1 MKQML
6 LAVLSAL
13 CCFSA
18 PAQITVTSATFP
30 GAGDTLRY
38 ARAFAPVLPDLSTPP
53 GGSQLWDFT
62 GLGLDESFET
72 VYQPAGAGQ
81 NTGNFPG
88 AELVVISNTGESYFN
103 VTSAK
108 FELLGYAGGDPANFG
123 IEVTAKFA
131 PPIIERRSPMNFFD
145 INQQTT
151 DLSLPFSTDELP
163 DSLIAN
169 IPGIQL
175 VDSIRIRVNYQRLD
189 VVDGWGTLK
198 IPGGQYPVLR
208 EKRTEYTTTAL
219 DVHSFLGWIPV
230 PGGPG
235 GGGLLDFLGTDTTI
249 AFRFLSNTE
258 KEEIA
263 VVTFTND
270 LSAAEAVRY
279 KNNAPASPVIHV
291 SAPGNASIQAFPNPA
306 TEWVRFDC
314 TNLPTDDYTLK
325 IFSIIGKE
333 VWKNTYTLS
342 GNKSIR
348 LELNEFKKGTYFYS
362 LEDRKG
368 NIIGTKRLVV
378 VKP

>member
-6 LAVLSAL
+6 LAVLSAF
-13 CCFSA
+13 CFSA
-18 PAQITVTSATFP
+18 TAQITVTSATFP
-30 GAGDTLRY
+30 AVGDTLRF
-38 ARAFAPVLPDLSTPP
+38 ARTLTPTLPGLITPP

-62 GLGLDESFET
+62 GLSADETFET
-72 VYQPAGAGQ
+72 VYQPASAGQ
-81 NTGNFPG
+81 NSSSFPG
-88 AELVVISNTGESYFN
+88 AESAVIGTTGESYYN
-103 VTSAK
+103 ITNTK

-123 IEVTAKFA
+123 VQVLAKFS
-131 PPIIERRSPMNFFD
+131 PTLIERRSPMNFFD
-145 INQQTT
+145 INSQTT
-151 DLSLPFSTDELP
+151 DLSLPFSLDALP
-163 DSLIAN
+163 DSLVAN
-169 IPGIQL
+169 IPGIQF
-175 VDSIRIRVNYQRLD
+175 VDSIRVRINYQRLE

-230 PGGPG
+230 PTGTG
-235 GGGLLDFLGTDTTI
+235 GGGLLNFLGTDTATVYRY
-249 AFRFLSNTE
+249 FSNTE

-263 VVTFTND
+263 VVTANADQSTIE
-270 LSAAEAVRY
+270 SVRY
-279 KNNAPASPVIHV
+279 KNNAAMTPVHFV
-291 SAPGNASIQAFPNPA
+291 SAPGTASIQAYPNPA

-314 TNLPTDDYTLK
+314 SNLPADDYTLK

-333 VWKNTYTLS
+333 IWKNTYTLS

-348 LELNEFKKGTYFYS
+348 LELDDFKKGTYFYS